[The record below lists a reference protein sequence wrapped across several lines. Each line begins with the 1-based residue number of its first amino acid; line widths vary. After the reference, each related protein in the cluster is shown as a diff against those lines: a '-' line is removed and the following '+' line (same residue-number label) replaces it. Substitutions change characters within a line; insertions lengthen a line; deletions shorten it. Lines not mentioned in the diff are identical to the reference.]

1 MKIIY
6 ASTSKED
13 AENQAEFIKK
23 QALSVGKPIKLEVK
37 KEGDRY
43 CVYSNGKIV
52 TRTDVVYFK
61 EDLKGDER

>member
-1 MKIIY
+1 MRIIY

-13 AENQAEFIKK
+13 AETQAKFTEK
-23 QALSVGKPIKLEVK
+23 QAVSVGKPIKTEVK

-43 CVYSNGKIV
+43 CVYANGKII

-61 EDLKGDER
+61 EGDEK